1 MAAIQRTRMS
11 SFGVGVFVV
20 AVSAALLAGAS
31 GGYVVRA
38 LTSHGT
44 APSQAV
50 QHQLVTGDN
59 QDLTESD
66 LTRAQPADRSTGTTQ
81 LPTWVKNYLA
91 PAASHQ
97 FKVDEYIESLGY
109 AAPSGESSQLPAP
122 ALQFQP

>member
-11 SFGVGVFVV
+11 SFGAGVFVV

-31 GGYVVRA
+31 GGYLVRA
-38 LTSHGT
+38 LTSHDA
-44 APSQAV
+44 APTQPV
-50 QHQLVTGDN
+50 QYQRVTGDN
-59 QDLTESD
+59 QDLAESD
-66 LTRAQPADRSTGTTQ
+66 LTRAQPADRSTGTAQ

-91 PAASHQ
+91 PAASHP

-109 AAPSGESSQLPAP
+109 AGQSGSSDQVAAP